1 MELTDRYRWKI
12 IAAAAFCYLIFAVVL
27 QSIPPILGILIDMLH
42 ISYAEAGV
50 LMSLAL
56 LPAIVLSIPG
66 GLLVDRFGVRITG
79 TVSLAIM
86 MLGTVI
92 VAMGN
97 SYLVLSLGRLIV
109 GLGATGVVVALPKII
124 TAWFAGRE
132 IGLAMGVY
140 HTAFPLGTIL
150 ALNFAGILAYGLG
163 WQVPIWGSAV
173 LCAVALLLFI
183 SFIRDKKGEQ
193 SETLE
198 SSNLLGAIKEAGWKI
213 WCVGIAWAFFA
224 GCTISYFTYA
234 PDYFISSGKDVAQAG
249 LIASAPMFGSIVLA
263 ALVGKL
269 VDRIGK
275 KWLFAVIGLAGIAL
289 MLFLIPRFTNHAA
302 LLAVS
307 MGIFIALFTPASF
320 AMPADIVPERVRG
333 VGFGIILTCQGFGNV
348 LAPALV
354 GLLRDITGNYWWSF
368 AAMFV
373 MALLGIIPIVVIA
386 ACRKTK
392 R

>member
-1 MELTDRYRWKI
+1 MEITDKYRWKI
-12 IAAAAFCYLIFAVVL
+12 IAAAAFCFLIYAVVL

-42 ISYAEAGV
+42 ISYAEAGM

-56 LPAIVLSIPG
+56 LPAIVLSFPG
-66 GLLVDRFGVRITG
+66 GLLVDCFGVRITG
-79 TVSLAIM
+79 IVSLVIM
-86 MLGTVI
+86 MLGTII

-97 SYLVLSLGRLIV
+97 SYWVLGLGRLIMGV
-109 GLGATGVVVALPKII
+109 GATILVVALPKII
-124 TAWFAGRE
+124 TTWFAGRE

-163 WQVPIWGSAV
+163 WRVPIWGSAV

-183 SFIRDKKGEQ
+183 IFIREKKGEQ
-193 SETLE
+193 SEMLE
-198 SSNLLGAIKEAGWKI
+198 PVNLLGVIKEAGWKI

-234 PDYFISSGKDVAQAG
+234 PDYFISSGKDVTQAG

-263 ALVGKL
+263 ALVGML
-269 VDRIGK
+269 VDRLGK
-275 KWLFAVIGLAGIAL
+275 KWLFAVIGLAGTAL
-289 MLFLIPRFTNHAA
+289 MLFLIPRFTDHAF

-307 MGIFIALFTPASF
+307 MGIFIAMFTPASF
-320 AMPADIVPERVRG
+320 AMPADILTERVRG
-333 VGFGIILTCQGFGNV
+333 IGFGIILTCQGFGNV
-348 LAPALV
+348 LGPAIA
-354 GLLRDITGNYWWSF
+354 GIFRDITGDYRWSF

-373 MALLGIIPIVVIA
+373 MALLAIIPIVVVA
-386 ACRKTK
+386 ACRRTK
-392 R
+392 S

>member
-1 MELTDRYRWKI
+1 YRWKI

-27 QSIPPILGILIDMLH
+27 QSIPPILGILIDMFH

-56 LPAIVLSIPG
+56 FPAIVLSIPG

>member
-1 MELTDRYRWKI
+1 MGLSDKYRWKI
-12 IAAAAFCYLIFAVVL
+12 IAAAAFCYVIFAIVL
-27 QSIPPILGILIDMLH
+27 QSIPPILGILIDLLH
-42 ISYAEAGV
+42 ISYAEAGM

-56 LPAIVLSIPG
+56 FPAIVLSFPG

-79 TVSLAIM
+79 IVALVIM

-97 SYLVLSLGRLIV
+97 SYWVLGLGRLIM
-109 GLGATGVVVALPKII
+109 GLGATILVVALPKAI
-124 TAWFAGRE
+124 TTWFAGRE

-150 ALNFAGILAYGLG
+150 ALNFAGVLAYGLG
-163 WQVPIWGSAV
+163 WRVPIWGSVV
-173 LCAVALLLFI
+173 LCAVALLLF
-183 SFIRDKKGEQ
+183 SVFIREKKGEQ
-193 SETLE
+193 SKTLE
-198 SSNLLGAIKEAGWKI
+198 PVNMLGAIREAGWKI

-263 ALVGKL
+263 ALIGML

-289 MLFLIPRFTNHAA
+289 MLFLIPRFTGHAV

-307 MGIFIALFTPASF
+307 MGVFIAMFTPTTF
-320 AMPADIVPERVRG
+320 AMPADILTERVRG
-333 VGFGIILTCQGFGNV
+333 IGFGIILTCQGFGNV
-348 LAPALV
+348 LGPAIA
-354 GLLRDITGNYWWSF
+354 GSFRDITGDYSWSF

-386 ACRKTK
+386 ACGRTK
-392 R
+392 G

>member
-1 MELTDRYRWKI
+1 MELTDKYRWKI
-12 IAAAAFCYLIFAVVL
+12 IAAAAFCYVIFAIVL
-27 QSIPPILGILIDMLH
+27 QSIPPILGILIDLLH
-42 ISYAEAGV
+42 ISYAQAGM

-56 LPAIVLSIPG
+56 FPAIVLSFPG
-66 GLLVDRFGVRITG
+66 GLLVDRFGVRVTG
-79 TVSLAIM
+79 IVSLVIM

-92 VAMGN
+92 VAVGN
-97 SYLVLSLGRLIV
+97 SYWVLGLGRLIM
-109 GLGATGVVVALPKII
+109 GLGATILVVALPKII
-124 TAWFAGRE
+124 TTWFAGRE

-163 WQVPIWGSAV
+163 WRVPIWGSAV

-183 SFIRDKKGEQ
+183 IFIREKKGEQ

-198 SSNLLGAIKEAGWKI
+198 PLNLLGAIKEAGWKI

-249 LIASAPMFGSIVLA
+249 LIASAPMFGSILLA
-263 ALVGKL
+263 ALVGTL

-289 MLFLIPRFTNHAA
+289 MLFLIPKFTDHAV

-307 MGIFIALFTPASF
+307 MGIFIAMFTPTTF
-320 AMPADIVPERVRG
+320 AIPADILTERVRG

-348 LAPALV
+348 FGPAIA
-354 GLLRDITGNYWWSF
+354 GIFRDITGDYLWSF

-373 MALLGIIPIVVIA
+373 MALLGIIPLVVIA

>member
-1 MELTDRYRWKI
+1 MGLSDKYRWKI
-12 IAAAAFCYLIFAVVL
+12 IAAAAFCYVIYAIVL
-27 QSIPPILGILIDMLH
+27 QSIPPILGILIDLLH
-42 ISYAEAGV
+42 ISYAEAGM

-56 LPAIVLSIPG
+56 LPAIVLSFPG

-79 TVSLAIM
+79 IVSLVIM

-97 SYLVLSLGRLIV
+97 SYWVLSLGRLIM
-109 GLGATGVVVALPKII
+109 GLGATVLVVALPKII
-124 TAWFAGRE
+124 TTWFAGRE

-150 ALNFAGILAYGLG
+150 ALNLAGILAYGLG
-163 WQVPIWGSAV
+163 WRVPIWGSVV

-183 SFIRDKKGEQ
+183 VFIREKKGEQ

-198 SSNLLGAIKEAGWKI
+198 PVNLLGAIKEAGWKI

-263 ALVGKL
+263 ALVGTL

-275 KWLFAVIGLAGIAL
+275 KWLFAVVGLAGIAL
-289 MLFLIPRFTNHAA
+289 MLFLIPRFTDHAV

-307 MGIFIALFTPASF
+307 MGIFIAMFTPATF
-320 AMPADIVPERVRG
+320 AMPADILTERVRG
-333 VGFGIILTCQGFGNV
+333 IGFGIILTCQGFGNV
-348 LAPALV
+348 FGPAIA
-354 GLLRDITGNYWWSF
+354 GIFRDITGDYLWSF

-373 MALLGIIPIVVIA
+373 MALLGIVPIVAIA
-386 ACRKTK
+386 ACRKT
-392 R
+392 

>member
-1 MELTDRYRWKI
+1 MELSDKYRWKI
-12 IAAAAFCYLIFAVVL
+12 IAAAAFCYLIYAIVI
-27 QSIPPILGILIDMLH
+27 QNIPPILGILIDILH
-42 ISYAEAGV
+42 ISHTQAGM

-56 LPAIVLSIPG
+56 LPAIVLSFPG

-79 TVSLAIM
+79 IVSLVIM
-86 MLGTVI
+86 MLGTVM

-97 SYLVLSLGRLIV
+97 GYWMLSLGRLVV
-109 GLGATGVVVALPKII
+109 GLGVVVLVVALPKTI
-124 TAWFAGRE
+124 TTWFAGHE

-163 WQVPIWGSAV
+163 WQVPIWVSAV

-183 SFIRDKKGEQ
+183 IFIRDRKGEQ
-193 SETLE
+193 SETLKPV
-198 SSNLLGAIKEAGWKI
+198 NLLGTIKEAGWKI
-213 WCVGIAWAFFA
+213 WCLGIAWAFFA

-263 ALVGKL
+263 ALVGML
-269 VDRIGK
+269 VDRLGK
-275 KWLFAVIGLAGIAL
+275 KWLFVVIGLAGIAL

-307 MGIFIALFTPASF
+307 MGIFVAMFTPASF
-320 AMPADIVPERVRG
+320 AMPADILTERVRG
-333 VGFGIILTCQGFGNV
+333 IGFGIILTCQGFGNV
-348 LAPALV
+348 LGPAIA
-354 GLLRDITGNYWWSF
+354 GIFRDITGDYLWSF
-368 AAMFV
+368 VALSA
-373 MALLGIIPIVVIA
+373 MALLGIIPIAVMETY
-386 ACRKTK
+386 RKTK
-392 R
+392 M

>member
-1 MELTDRYRWKI
+1 MELTDKYRWKI
-12 IAAAAFCYLIFAVVL
+12 IAAAAFCFLIYAIVL

-42 ISYAEAGV
+42 ISYAEAGM

-56 LPAIVLSIPG
+56 LPAIVLSFPG

-79 TVSLAIM
+79 IVSLVIV

-97 SYLVLSLGRLIV
+97 SYWVLGLGRLIM
-109 GLGATGVVVALPKII
+109 GLGATILVVALPKII
-124 TAWFAGRE
+124 TTWFAGHE

-163 WQVPIWGSAV
+163 WRVPIWGSVV
-173 LCAVALLLFI
+173 LCAVTLLLFI
-183 SFIRDKKGEQ
+183 IFIREKRGEQ

-198 SSNLLGAIKEAGWKI
+198 PVNLLGTMKEAGWKI

-234 PDYFISSGKDVAQAG
+234 PDYFISSGKDVTQAG
-249 LIASAPMFGSIVLA
+249 IIASAPMFGSIVLA
-263 ALVGKL
+263 ALVGML
-269 VDRIGK
+269 VDRLGK
-275 KWLFAVIGLAGIAL
+275 KWLFAVIGLAGVAL
-289 MLFLIPRFTNHAA
+289 MLFLIPRFTGHAF

-307 MGIFIALFTPASF
+307 MGIFVAMFTPASF
-320 AMPADIVPERVRG
+320 AMPADILTERVRG
-333 VGFGIILTCQGFGNV
+333 IGFGIILTCQGFGNV
-348 LAPALV
+348 LGPAIA
-354 GLLRDITGNYWWSF
+354 GIFRDITGDYLWSF
-368 AAMFV
+368 TAMSV
-373 MALLGIIPIVVIA
+373 MALLGIIPIALIA
-386 ACRKTK
+386 ACRKRK

>member
-1 MELTDRYRWKI
+1 MELTDKYRWKI
-12 IAAAAFCYLIFAVVL
+12 IAAAAFCYLVYAVVI
-27 QSIPPILGILIDMLH
+27 QSIPPILGILIDTLH
-42 ISYAEAGV
+42 ISYAQAGM

-56 LPAIVLSIPG
+56 FPAIFLSFPG

-79 TVSLAIM
+79 IVSLVIM
-86 MLGTVI
+86 MLGTVM

-97 SYLVLSLGRLIV
+97 SYWVLSLGRLIIGV
-109 GLGATGVVVALPKII
+109 GVVVLMVVLPKTI
-124 TAWFAGRE
+124 TTWFAGRE

-150 ALNFAGILAYGLG
+150 MLNFAGILAYGLG
-163 WQVPIWGSAV
+163 WRVPIWVTAV

-183 SFIRDKKGEQ
+183 IFIRDKKGGQ
-193 SETLE
+193 SETLKLG
-198 SSNLLGAIKEAGWKI
+198 NLLGTIKEAGWKI
-213 WCVGIAWAFFA
+213 WCVGLAWAFFA

-249 LIASAPMFGSIVLA
+249 LIASAPMFGSIILA
-263 ALVGKL
+263 ALVGML
-269 VDRIGK
+269 VDRLGK

-289 MLFLIPRFTNHAA
+289 MLFLIPLFTNYAV

-307 MGIFIALFTPASF
+307 MGIFVAMFTPASF
-320 AMPADIVPERVRG
+320 AMPADILTERVRG
-333 VGFGIILTCQGFGNV
+333 IGFGIILTCQGFGNV
-348 LAPALV
+348 LGPAIA
-354 GLLRDITGNYWWSF
+354 GIFRDITGNYWWSF
-368 AAMFV
+368 VALSA
-373 MALLGIIPIVVIA
+373 MALLGIIPIAVME

>member
-1 MELTDRYRWKI
+1 MELSDKYRWKI
-12 IAAAAFCYLIFAVVL
+12 IAAAAFCYLIYAIVI
-27 QSIPPILGILIDMLH
+27 QNIPPILGILIDILH
-42 ISYAEAGV
+42 ISHTQAGM

-56 LPAIVLSIPG
+56 LPAIVLSFPG

-79 TVSLAIM
+79 IVSLVIM
-86 MLGTVI
+86 MLGTVM

-97 SYLVLSLGRLIV
+97 GYWMLSLGRLVV
-109 GLGATGVVVALPKII
+109 GLGVVVLVVALPKTI
-124 TAWFAGRE
+124 TTWFAGHE

-163 WQVPIWGSAV
+163 WQVPIWVSAV

-183 SFIRDKKGEQ
+183 IFIRDRKGEQ
-193 SETLE
+193 SETLKPV
-198 SSNLLGAIKEAGWKI
+198 NLLGTIKEAGWKI
-213 WCVGIAWAFFA
+213 WCLGIAWAFFA

-263 ALVGKL
+263 ALVGML
-269 VDRIGK
+269 VDRLGK
-275 KWLFAVIGLAGIAL
+275 KWLFVVIGLAGIAL

-307 MGIFIALFTPASF
+307 MGIFIAMFTPASF
-320 AMPADIVPERVRG
+320 AMPADILTERVRG
-333 VGFGIILTCQGFGNV
+333 IGFGIILTCQGFGNV
-348 LAPALV
+348 LGPAIA
-354 GLLRDITGNYWWSF
+354 GIFRDITGDYLWSF
-368 AAMFV
+368 VALSA
-373 MALLGIIPIVVIA
+373 MALLGIIPIAVMETY
-386 ACRKTK
+386 RKTK
-392 R
+392 M

>member
-56 LPAIVLSIPG
+56 FPAIVLSIPG

>member
-27 QSIPPILGILIDMLH
+27 QSIPPILGILIDMFH

-56 LPAIVLSIPG
+56 FPAIVLSIPG

>member
-1 MELTDRYRWKI
+1 MELSDKYRWKI
-12 IAAAAFCYLIFAVVL
+12 IAAAAFCYLIYAIVI
-27 QSIPPILGILIDMLH
+27 QNIPPILGILIDILH
-42 ISYAEAGV
+42 ISHTQAGM

-56 LPAIVLSIPG
+56 LPAIVLSFPG

-79 TVSLAIM
+79 IVSLVIM
-86 MLGTVI
+86 MLGTVM

-97 SYLVLSLGRLIV
+97 GYWMLSLGRLVV
-109 GLGATGVVVALPKII
+109 GLGVVVLVVALPKTI
-124 TAWFAGRE
+124 TTWFAGHE

-163 WQVPIWGSAV
+163 WQVPIWVSAV

-183 SFIRDKKGEQ
+183 IFIRDRKGEQ
-193 SETLE
+193 SETLKPV
-198 SSNLLGAIKEAGWKI
+198 NLLGTIKEAGWKI

-263 ALVGKL
+263 ALVGML
-269 VDRIGK
+269 VDRLGK
-275 KWLFAVIGLAGIAL
+275 KWLFVVIGLAGIAL

-307 MGIFIALFTPASF
+307 MGIFIAMFTPASF
-320 AMPADIVPERVRG
+320 AMPADILTERVRG
-333 VGFGIILTCQGFGNV
+333 IGFGIILTCQGFGNV
-348 LAPALV
+348 LGPAIA
-354 GLLRDITGNYWWSF
+354 GIFRDITGDYLWSF
-368 AAMFV
+368 VALSA
-373 MALLGIIPIVVIA
+373 MALLGIIPIAVMETY
-386 ACRKTK
+386 RKTK
-392 R
+392 M

>member
-1 MELTDRYRWKI
+1 MELTDKYRWKI
-12 IAAAAFCYLIFAVVL
+12 IAAAAFCYLIYAIVL
-27 QSIPPILGILIDMLH
+27 QNIPPILGILIDTLH
-42 ISYAEAGV
+42 ISHTEAGM

-56 LPAIVLSIPG
+56 FPAIVLSFPC

-79 TVSLAIM
+79 TVSLTIM

-97 SYLVLSLGRLIV
+97 SYWALGLGRLII
-109 GLGATGVVVALPKII
+109 GLGATILVVALPKII
-124 TAWFAGRE
+124 TTWFDGRE

-150 ALNFAGILAYGLG
+150 ALNFAGILAYSLR
-163 WQVPIWGSAV
+163 WQVPIWVSAA

-183 SFIRDKKGEQ
+183 IFIRDKKGEQ
-193 SETLE
+193 SETLKPV
-198 SSNLLGAIKEAGWKI
+198 NLLGAIKEAGWKI

-234 PDYFISSGKDVAQAG
+234 PDYFISSGKDVTQAG

-263 ALVGKL
+263 ALVGML

-289 MLFLIPRFTNHAA
+289 MLFLIPRFTNQAA

-307 MGIFIALFTPASF
+307 MGIFIAMFTPASF
-320 AMPADIVPERVRG
+320 AMPADILTERVRG
-333 VGFGIILTCQGFGNV
+333 IGFGIILTCQGFGNV
-348 LAPALV
+348 LGPAIA
-354 GLLRDITGNYWWSF
+354 GIFRDITGDYWWSF
-368 AAMFV
+368 VAMSV
-373 MALLGIIPIVVIA
+373 MALLGIIPIVLIV